1 MGSSAGAAPV
11 SDSWSVTGLL
21 DGKSTIVT
29 GAGKGIA
36 RACALEFARQG
47 ALITICD
54 IDEGTGTDAAR
65 EIAQLGAPVQFVR
78 ADVSSSADCN
88 AVTEAAVARYGRV
101 DCLFNCAGIAGNG
114 SVVECSEDEWN
125 RVLAVNLTGMF
136 LMSKHV
142 VPHMRSRGR
151 GSILNMASV
160 SAYWGEPGT
169 VAYNASKGG
178 VLALTRAMAQDHGP
192 EGIRVNCLAPGFHD
206 TGMVDDYF
214 DAQPDGAEART
225 RINQLM
231 AVRRIGRPEELARTA
246 AFTLS
251 DANGYMT
258 AATIV
263 LDGAMSVGYTWA
275 VE

>member
-1 MGSSAGAAPV
+1 MSEFPI
-11 SDSWSVTGLL
+11 TGLL

-47 ALITICD
+47 ALLTICD
-54 IDEGTGTDAAR
+54 IDDALGSATANDIAAAGGT
-65 EIAQLGAPVQFVR
+65 VQYLH
-78 ADVSSSADCN
+78 ADVSASSE
-88 AVTEAAVARYGRV
+88 TRAVADAAASAHGRI

-114 SVVECSEDEWN
+114 SVVDCPEDEWN

-136 LMSKHV
+136 LMAKHV
-142 VPHMRSRGR
+142 VPHMRRQGR
-151 GSILNMASV
+151 GAILNMASV
-160 SAYWGEPGT
+160 SAFWGEPGT

-214 DAQPDGAEART
+214 DAQPDGAEARK

-246 AFTLS
+246 AFILS

-258 AATIV
+258 AASIV
-263 LDGAMSVGYTWA
+263 LDGAMSAGYTWA

>member
-1 MGSSAGAAPV
+1 VSAPTL
-11 SDSWSVTGLL
+11 DRLL
-21 DGKSTIVT
+21 DGKRTIVT

-36 RACALEFARQG
+36 RARALEFARQG
-47 ALITICD
+47 ARLTICD
-54 IDEGTGTDAAR
+54 VDDARGRATAE
-65 EIAQLGAPVQFVR
+65 EIAAAGGSARYVR
-78 ADVSSSADCN
+78 ADVSSSAD
-88 AVTEAAVARYGRV
+88 AAALAEAAAGEEGRI

-114 SVVECSEDEWN
+114 SVVDCDEAEWN

-136 LMSKHV
+136 LVSKHV
-142 VPHMRSRGR
+142 IPYMRRAGR

-160 SAYWGEPGT
+160 SAFWGEPGT

-214 DAQPDGAEART
+214 DAQPDGAQARL
-225 RINQLM
+225 RIDKLM

-246 AFTLS
+246 AFVLS
-251 DANGYMT
+251 DANEYMT
-258 AATIV
+258 AASIV
-263 LDGAMSVGYTWA
+263 LDGAMSAGYTWA

>member
-1 MGSSAGAAPV
+1 MT
-11 SDSWSVTGLL
+11 DFLITGLL
-21 DGKSTIVT
+21 DQKSTIVT
-29 GAGKGIA
+29 GAGKGIG
-36 RACALEFARQG
+36 RACAVEFARQR
-47 ALITICD
+47 ALLTICD
-54 IDEGTGTDAAR
+54 IDDALGQSVVADV
-65 EIAQLGAPVQFVR
+65 ESAGGVAQYVH
-78 ADVSSSADCN
+78 ADVSSSAD
-88 AVTEAAVARYGRV
+88 AARLAEAAVARHGRI

-114 SVVECSEDEWN
+114 SVVDCPEDEWN

-136 LMSKHV
+136 LVAKHV
-142 VPHMRSRGR
+142 IPHMRVQGG

-160 SAYWGEPGT
+160 SAFWGEPGT
-169 VAYNASKGG
+169 VAYNASKGAI
-178 VLALTRAMAQDHGP
+178 LALTRAMAQDHGP

-214 DAQPDGAEART
+214 DAQPDGAEARK

-246 AFTLS
+246 AFILS

-258 AATIV
+258 AAAVV
-263 LDGAMSVGYTWA
+263 LDGAMSAGYTWA

>member
-1 MGSSAGAAPV
+1 M
-11 SDSWSVTGLL
+11 SDGFSITNLL
-21 DGKSTIVT
+21 DDKSTIVT

-47 ALITICD
+47 ALLTICD
-54 IDEGTGTDAAR
+54 IDDGAGGRTAS
-65 EIAQLGAPVQFVR
+65 EIEQLGAPVQYVH
-78 ADVSSSADCN
+78 ADVSSSTDTQ
-88 AVTEAAVARYGRV
+88 AVAGAAVDRYGRI

-114 SVVECSEDEWN
+114 SVVECPEDEWN

-142 VPHMRSRGR
+142 IPYMRLQQRGT
-151 GSILNMASV
+151 ILNMASV

-206 TGMVDDYF
+206 TGMVDEYF
-214 DAQPDGAEART
+214 DAQPDGAEARK

-246 AFTLS
+246 AFVLS

-263 LDGAMSVGYTWA
+263 LDGAMSAGYTWA

>member
-1 MGSSAGAAPV
+1 MPELSL
-11 SDSWSVTGLL
+11 TGLL
-21 DGKSTIVT
+21 EGKSTIVT

-47 ALITICD
+47 ALLTICD
-54 IDEGTGTDAAR
+54 VDDA
-65 EIAQLGAPVQFVR
+65 LGEDTAAAITTAGGSVQYVG
-78 ADVSSSADCN
+78 ADVSSSTQVKAMTD
-88 AVTEAAVARYGRV
+88 AAAASYGGI

-114 SVVECSEDEWN
+114 SVVDCPEEEWN

-136 LMSKHV
+136 LVAKHTI
-142 VPHMRSRGR
+142 PHMRARG
-151 GSILNMASV
+151 GGAILNMASV
-160 SAYWGEPGT
+160 SAFWGEPGT

-225 RINQLM
+225 RINRLM

-246 AFTLS
+246 AFILS

-258 AATIV
+258 AAAVV
-263 LDGAMSVGYTWA
+263 LDGAMSAGYTWA

>member
-1 MGSSAGAAPV
+1 MAEF
-11 SDSWSVTGLL
+11 SWTGLL
-21 DGKSTIVT
+21 EGKSTIVT

-36 RACALEFARQG
+36 RACAEEFARQG
-47 ALITICD
+47 ALLTICD
-54 IDEGTGTDAAR
+54 IDDALGTAAADAIAASGGT
-65 EIAQLGAPVQFVR
+65 VQYVP
-78 ADVSSSADCN
+78 ADVSSSAQVKAMTD
-88 AVTEAAVARYGRV
+88 AAAERYGGIDR
-101 DCLFNCAGIAGNG
+101 LFNCAGIAGNG
-114 SVVECSEDEWN
+114 SVVDCPEEEWN

-136 LMSKHV
+136 LVAKHAI
-142 VPHMRSRGR
+142 PHMRARG
-151 GSILNMASV
+151 GGAILNMASV
-160 SAYWGEPGT
+160 SAFWGEPGT

-214 DAQPDGAEART
+214 DAQPDGAEARK

-231 AVRRIGRPEELARTA
+231 ATRRIGRPEELARTA
-246 AFTLS
+246 AFILS

-258 AATIV
+258 AAAVV
-263 LDGAMSVGYTWA
+263 LDGAMSAGYTWA

>member
-1 MGSSAGAAPV
+1 MSEFPI
-11 SDSWSVTGLL
+11 TGLL
-21 DGKSTIVT
+21 EGKSTIVT

-47 ALITICD
+47 ALLTICD
-54 IDEGTGTDAAR
+54 IDDRLGAVTAD
-65 EIAQLGAPVQFVR
+65 EIASAGGKAQYVHAG
-78 ADVSSSADCN
+78 VSSSSE
-88 AVTEAAVARYGRV
+88 THAVADAAAAAHGRI

-114 SVVECSEDEWN
+114 SVVDCPEDEWN

-136 LMSKHV
+136 LMAKHV
-142 VPHMRSRGR
+142 IPHMRRQGR
-151 GSILNMASV
+151 GAILNMASV
-160 SAYWGEPGT
+160 SAFWGEPGT

-192 EGIRVNCLAPGFHD
+192 EGIRVNCLSPGFHD

-214 DAQPDGAEART
+214 DAQPDGAEARK
-225 RINQLM
+225 RIDQLM

-246 AFTLS
+246 AFILS

-258 AATIV
+258 AASIV
-263 LDGAMSVGYTWA
+263 LDGAMSAGYTWA

>member
-1 MGSSAGAAPV
+1 M
-11 SDSWSVTGLL
+11 SDGFSITDLL
-21 DGKSTIVT
+21 RDKSTIVT

-47 ALITICD
+47 ALLTICD
-54 IDEGTGTDAAR
+54 IDDGAGAGTMS
-65 EIAQLGAPVQFVR
+65 EIEQLGAPVQYVH
-78 ADVSSSADCN
+78 ADVSSSADTR
-88 AVTEAAVARYGRV
+88 AVAEAAVARYGRI

-114 SVVECSEDEWN
+114 SVVECPEDEWN

-142 VPHMRSRGR
+142 IPYMRSQQRGT
-151 GSILNMASV
+151 ILNMASV

-214 DAQPDGAEART
+214 DAQPDGVEARK

-231 AVRRIGRPEELARTA
+231 AVRRIGRPDELARTA
-246 AFTLS
+246 AFVLS

-263 LDGAMSVGYTWA
+263 LDGAMSAGYTWA

>member
-1 MGSSAGAAPV
+1 MGRGPGATRV
-11 SDSWSVTGLL
+11 SDGWAVTGLL
-21 DGKSTIVT
+21 DGKSTIIT

-47 ALITICD
+47 ALLTICD
-54 IDEGTGTDAAR
+54 IDDATGAAAAA
-65 EIAQLGAPVQFVR
+65 EIERLGAPVQFIH
-78 ADVSSSADCN
+78 ADVSSSADCK
-88 AVTEAAVARYGRV
+88 AVSDAAVARHGRI

-114 SVVECSEDEWN
+114 SVVECAEDEWN

-142 VPHMRSRGR
+142 IPHMRARRR

-225 RINQLM
+225 RIDSLM

-246 AFTLS
+246 AFTLG

-258 AATIV
+258 AAAIV

>member
-1 MGSSAGAAPV
+1 VARFEL
-11 SDSWSVTGLL
+11 TGLL

-29 GAGKGIA
+29 GAAKGIG

-47 ALITICD
+47 ALLTICD
-54 IDEGTGTDAAR
+54 VDDDSGAGVVSEIEAAGGR
-65 EIAQLGAPVQFVR
+65 VEFVH
-78 ADVSSSADCN
+78 ADVSSSADTKLL
-88 AVTEAAVARYGRV
+88 ADRAAERHGGI
-101 DCLFNCAGIAGNG
+101 DCLFSCAGIAGNG
-114 SVVECSEDEWN
+114 SVVDCGEEEWN

-136 LMSKHV
+136 LVAKHV
-142 VPHMRSRGR
+142 IPYMRRAGR
-151 GSILNMASV
+151 GAILNMASV
-160 SAYWGEPGT
+160 SAFWGEPGT

-214 DAQPDGAEART
+214 DAQPDGAAART
-225 RINQLM
+225 RIDRLM

-246 AFTLS
+246 AFILS
-251 DANGYMT
+251 DANEYMT
-258 AATIV
+258 AASIV
-263 LDGAMSVGYTWA
+263 LDGAMSAGYTWA